1 MAAAKP
7 PLRLSLTLSGGA
19 SLGAYEAGAAA
30 ALALAVRHLDQQ
42 QGQEA
47 SIDAIGG
54 ASAGALVAMFTA
66 HALLEGPRSR
76 GSCCTRPGSS
86 A

>member
-1 MAAAKP
+1 MP

-30 ALALAVRHLDQQ
+30 ALALAVRHLDQ
-42 QGQEA
+42 GDDQEA

-54 ASAGALVAMFTA
+54 ASAGALVALFTA
-66 HALLEGPRSR
+66 YALLEGLDPEEL
-76 GSCCTRPGSS
+76 CCTRPGSS
-86 A
+86 G